1 MVFPGDRGTRARGA
15 ISIAVAVSALM
26 LVAWIPPSDAGAALP
41 GPRSTGYLPMS
52 ASGAD
57 FRPASMGFSG
67 RAGAVAAAADPI
79 YDEQIGT
86 TFTQNFT
93 TLTYNVTALAQADAD
108 GYGPAY
114 ILNGLS
120 SAGYWYQVGI
130 SYHWPSSGGSY
141 NPNFGFSYQVYGPSG
156 RSVFPTNGGAGLGGF
171 SKVVRSGDSV
181 LLSLTFSGTT
191 VQMLAQDWNTGATA
205 KTSFNSFGSST
216 FVGQTSRPANSQ
228 GFFTGLMT
236 EWYHALPYSGNE
248 GKVTYTNRAVALS
261 SAWMWIDEFASGSS
275 GSPVFINQTKSPVTF
290 ANEQQVYPF
299 ASNGATVYGSAH
311 EFITGLL
318 SAAFSRVA
326 LTPSVAEAASP
337 GFNAS
342 YTLAGLRQSTDV
354 APGAGAVVE
363 ADPGTTVMVSVNSS
377 SSSALEKWVFSGGTG
392 GSSVT
397 FKAGTNVTFV
407 YYHLVHELVSY
418 QVASGG
424 KPLPASSSPVLVFQ
438 APPATP
444 SAAPGQVPAAQ
455 RLGASPVE
463 IFALQG
469 SAASVN
475 GTISGAAGE
484 RWAASGQNWTIA
496 APDAIPAPILFF
508 DQYMV
513 SIGYSITGGGAPPS
527 PPELASTS
535 LGVPSSVKISG
546 NVTTAWFDVGST
558 YSFKGVLNG
567 STPAERWVGI
577 ITPAPPVVSAPNQ
590 VLSEAYNHQYYADL
604 GVNDARGG
612 SVSQASEWV
621 QAGSSLHASAVANP
635 RWQFEAW
642 NGSGAGA
649 YTGTSTTI
657 DVAVNAPLSEKATF
671 YVQLSIAA
679 DSGTSVAY
687 SYGPEAGTVQAGTTK
702 TVFVPPSASVT
713 LSANPSV
720 FYSFASWQG
729 AAPSAATKPS
739 LTLVVDSP
747 GAVAGTSSLNYPL
760 IYGGAGAALMVVLAA
775 SLLIRRRRRRGRFG
789 SFNPSNALAL
799 SG

>member
-1 MVFPGDRGTRARGA
+1 MVFMDERGSSWKAGP
-15 ISIAVAVSALM
+15 SIAVTVAALM
-26 LVAWIPPSDAGAALP
+26 LLASVPPAHSALAFSDS
-41 GPRSTGYLPMS
+41 RSTGYLPMS
-52 ASGAD
+52 GGGTD
-57 FRPASMGFSG
+57 FRPASMEFSA
-67 RAGAVAAAADPI
+67 RAGAVAVAADPT
-79 YDEQIGT
+79 YDEQIGM

-130 SYHWPSSGGSY
+130 SYHWPSSGGTY

-228 GFFTGLMT
+228 GFFSGLMT

-290 ANEQQVYPF
+290 SNEQQVYPF

-342 YTLAGLRQSTDV
+342 YTLAGLRQSTEV
-354 APGAGAVVE
+354 AAGAGTVVE
-363 ADPGTTVMVSVNSS
+363 ADPGTFVTVSVNSS
-377 SSSALEKWVFSGGTG
+377 SSSALERWVFSGGTG
-392 GSSVT
+392 GSSVI
-397 FKAGTNVTFV
+397 FKAGSNVTYV
-407 YYHLVHELVSY
+407 YYHVVHESVSY
-418 QVASGG
+418 QVAGGG
-424 KPLPASSSPVLVFQ
+424 KPLPASSAPVFVFQ
-438 APPATP
+438 VPPATP
-444 SAAPGQVPAAQ
+444 SAAPGQVAAAQ

-469 SAASVN
+469 SVASVN
-475 GTISGAAGE
+475 GTIPGAAGE
-484 RWAASGQNWTIA
+484 RWAASAQNWTIA

-508 DQYMV
+508 DQYRV
-513 SIGYSITGGGAPPS
+513 SVSYSIIGGGAPPN

-535 LGVPSSVKISG
+535 LGSPDSIKVLA
-546 NVTTAWFDVGST
+546 NATAAWFDVGSN
-558 YSFKGVLNG
+558 YSFQSVING

-577 ITPAPPVVSAPNQ
+577 ITPALAVVSAPNQ
-590 VLSEAYNHQYYADL
+590 VLTEAYNHQYYADL
-604 GVNDARGG
+604 GMNDARGG

-621 QAGSSLHASAVANP
+621 QAGSSLHATAVANP
-635 RWQFEAW
+635 LWRFEAW

-649 YTGTSTTI
+649 YTGNSATI
-657 DVAVNAPLSEKATF
+657 DVAVNAPVSEKATF

-687 SYGPEAGTVQAGTTK
+687 SYGSEAGTVQTGTTK
-702 TVFVPPSASVT
+702 TLYVPPSARVT

-729 AAPSAATKPS
+729 ATPSAATKPS
-739 LTLVVDSP
+739 LALVVDSP
-747 GAVAGTSSLNYPL
+747 SAVAVTSSLNYPL
-760 IYGGAGAALMVVLAA
+760 IYGGAAAALMVVLAA
-775 SLLIRRRRRRGRFG
+775 SLLIRGRRRRDRLGG
-789 SFNPSNALAL
+789 SYPGMAPA
-799 SG
+799 